1 MYIQAIRVTGPA
13 ELWVRFSDGTEGIA
27 DLSGQSEVNPIFA
40 PLSDPGF
47 FAQATLNPE
56 TRAVQWPNGGD
67 IAPDVLYERATG
79 RKIGLTVDAAAA
91 EFFATGS
98 LTLDPPEG
106 MSSPPGPAAAT
117 G

>member
-1 MYIQAIRVTGPA
+1 
-13 ELWVRFSDGTEGIA
+13 LWVRFSDGTEGIA
-27 DLSGQSEVNPIFA
+27 DLSGQAEVNPIFA

-56 TRAVQWPNGGD
+56 TRTVQWPNGGD

-79 RKIGLTVDAAAA
+79 RKVGLTVDAAAA

-106 MSSPPGPAAAT
+106 MPSPPGPAAAA